1 MIAYLKGEIIKKTAK
16 GVILKTN
23 NIGYFLFL
31 TKSTQNSLKEKETT
45 EFYTHHQVKEDTS
58 DLYGFKKYEELEF
71 FIQLISINGIGP
83 KVALETLNEG
93 LKKITRAIAQ
103 SDEKTICQ
111 IPGIGKKTAQ
121 RLILELKDK
130 IEISDIGNIKPV
142 ETQNTKENDEAKDA
156 LLKLGYQ
163 RNHITNAL
171 KSLPKTLKTAEEI
184 IKYFLKN
191 A

>member
-1 MIAYLKGEIIKKTAK
+1 MREIIKKTTK
-16 GVILKTN
+16 GIILKTN
-23 NIGYFLFL
+23 KIGYFLFL
-31 TKSTQNSLKEKETT
+31 TKNTQKTLKENKTIS
-45 EFYTHHQVKEDTS
+45 FYTHHQIKEDIS
-58 DLYGFKKYEELEF
+58 DLYGFKEYNELEF
-71 FIQLISINGIGP
+71 FKQLISINGIGP

-93 LKKITRAIAQ
+93 LKKIKTAIAQ

-130 IEISDIGNIKPV
+130 IEISDIGSIKQIKT
-142 ETQNTKENDEAKDA
+142 ENTKEHDEAKDA

-171 KSLPKTLKTAEEI
+171 KTIPKTLTTAEEI